1 LFIAT
6 ISLAPT
12 IPTICCNSA
21 DRPTLIYKSWL
32 HIFPHWPIMVS
43 NPIQPS
49 STAGRVEPKAA
60 LRTQA
65 NTSISF
71 QPSMHPTPAPPVT
84 TTGADSRSTPSG
96 SVRTTSR
103 VFTRCVTPSGV
114 RSDIVVTAEYS
125 PREPEIGWWSSDSK
139 LGTLGDGAG

>member
-1 LFIAT
+1 MFIAT

-32 HIFPHWPIMVS
+32 HIFPLWPIMVS
-43 NPIQPS
+43 NSIQPS

-71 QPSMHPTPAPPVT
+71 QSSMHPTPAPPVT

-103 VFTRCVTPSGV
+103 VFTRCVTPQVSDRLLWLHLNTPP
-114 RSDIVVTAEYS
+114 RS
-125 PREPEIGWWSSDSK
+125 WSSI
-139 LGTLGDGAG
+139 GGAPIQS